1 MIVVVLLLDVSLLGN
16 ATVICF
22 INFMFYCDYSA
33 RLLGHISTI
42 YVILVCHSSFW
53 KQQVGFLCF
62 AHQCIWQKQ
71 AGFYE
76 VWAYRLYRQRLI
88 MSIILKNG
96 KGETCARSS
105 DNFFKFILLF
115 EYQLSWSSVDSGVK
129 RMPCFVL

>member
-1 MIVVVLLLDVSLLGN
+1 
-16 ATVICF
+16 
-22 INFMFYCDYSA
+22 
-33 RLLGHISTI
+33 
-42 YVILVCHSSFW
+42 
-53 KQQVGFLCF
+53 
-62 AHQCIWQKQ
+62 
-71 AGFYE
+71 
-76 VWAYRLYRQRLI
+76 